1 MQQQIDEFLM
11 YLDVERG
18 LSVNYQLSTRRAL
31 EAFLKWASAQGI
43 TTWDAILPEHLT
55 AFLTERKRMF
65 LSASTLKSEAVA
77 LRNFFRF
84 LGTRGF
90 VRKDPAVF
98 LHTPRIERT
107 LPETLRVDQ
116 ISRLLSCIPTNSL
129 AGMRDR
135 AIFEL
140 LYASGL
146 RVSEL
151 CNLRL
156 EELDPDERMVRV
168 TGKGGKTRIVPVG
181 GEAIEAL
188 RVYLESVRPKLVR
201 PKTGSHVFLSLRGQA
216 LTPQRIWQ
224 LAKTYARMAGLAE
237 NVFPHLF
244 RHSFATHLLAN
255 GADLRV
261 IQEML
266 GHADIG
272 TTEIYTHVDRE
283 RLRSIHRRF
292 HPRSRMQIAP
302 TVGSTNPA
310 KARA

>member
-1 MQQQIDEFLM
+1 MENEIDEFVM

-18 LSVNYQLSTRRAL
+18 LSVNYQLVVRRAL
-31 EAFLKWASAQGI
+31 ETFSKWAAARSLSR
-43 TTWDAILPEHLT
+43 WEEILPGHLSE
-55 AFLTERKRMF
+55 FLTDRKRLF
-65 LSASTLKSEAVA
+65 LAASTLKSEAVA
-77 LRNFFRF
+77 LRVFFRF
-84 LGTRGF
+84 LGTRG
-90 VRKDPAVF
+90 VVSKDPSAF
-98 LHTPRIERT
+98 LHTPRIERF

-116 ISRLLSCIPTNSL
+116 MNRLLSSIPVNTP
-129 AGMRDR
+129 AGTRDR

-156 EELDPDERMVRV
+156 EEYYPDERMVRV

-181 GEAIEAL
+181 QAAIDAL
-188 RVYLESVRPKLVR
+188 GTYLDVVRPGLVR
-201 PKTGSHVFLSLRGQA
+201 PKTGSHVFLSLRGKA
-216 LTPQRIWQ
+216 LTTQRVWQ
-224 LAKTYARMAGLAE
+224 LAKTYAGIAGIAE

-272 TTEIYTHVDRE
+272 TTEIYTHVDRD
-283 RLRSIHRRF
+283 RLRGIHRRF
-292 HPRSRMQIAP
+292 HPRSRMR
-302 TVGSTNPA
+302 VGGGDA
-310 KARA
+310 